1 MPAPLTT
8 TTGGLEAVADAA
20 GLVVTISTG
29 GTVTPA
35 LGPTLGATEGAT
47 LGTTLGCSPSPP
59 PSVGRGTTTVVVL
72 LTVVEVRRVV
82 TGSLVA
88 VSMGQTVVPMG
99 ISVVVSRPG
108 HDVTAGAHDV
118 MVYVCVE

>member
-1 MPAPLTT
+1 M
-8 TTGGLEAVADAA
+8 ADAP

-29 GTVTPA
+29 GTVA
-35 LGPTLGATEGAT
+35 FELGTTTLGTTLGATLGATEGAT
-47 LGTTLGCSPSPP
+47 LGCSSPL

-82 TGSLVA
+82 TGSVAA

-99 ISVVVSRPG
+99 MSVVVSRAG
-108 HDVTAGAHDV
+108 HLVTSGAHEV
-118 MVYVCVE
+118 MV